1 MCNEYYLRRRQE
13 AEESRAI
20 WQELEGAQPVD
31 EPGSPVEA
39 TEPEPTE
46 LREAI
51 ATPER

>member
-1 MCNEYYLRRRQE
+1 MCHEYYLRRRQE

-20 WQELEGAQPVD
+20 WQEFDQAPPVD
-31 EPGSPVEA
+31 DVEPLVDA

-46 LREAI
+46 LREVI